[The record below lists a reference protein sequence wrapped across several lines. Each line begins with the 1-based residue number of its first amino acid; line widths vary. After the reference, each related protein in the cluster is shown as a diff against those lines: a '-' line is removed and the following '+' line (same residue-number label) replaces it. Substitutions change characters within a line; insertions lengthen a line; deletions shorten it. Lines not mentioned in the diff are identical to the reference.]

1 MSPMGSWGGKSLH
14 IAKLSPLPP
23 HKVKSIAVWQVKVTF
38 NRLEF
43 RNWKAKTK
51 DGMRNTVFQL
61 SPYGPDYI
69 PMMEFHDTKFTNVED
84 DAMAYI
90 YDPPQ
95 GWANLADCN
104 EFPCTAPLNT
114 ILSFKKTSFTEITP
128 SYATADY

>member
-51 DGMRNTVFQL
+51 DGMRNTVF
-61 SPYGPDYI
+61 
-69 PMMEFHDTKFTNVED
+69 
-84 DAMAYI
+84 
-90 YDPPQ
+90 
-95 GWANLADCN
+95 
-104 EFPCTAPLNT
+104 
-114 ILSFKKTSFTEITP
+114 
-128 SYATADY
+128 